1 VRTGSAVVTS
11 ADLITGGDHSGCA
24 FLIIAATPLTCAAA
38 TEAAFLR
45 FASEPFT
52 TPCGSDSVVLI
63 RPGALTSGF
72 RIPFPSSTFV
82 TVCVA
87 GRHGEQ
93 PRPVVIEML
102 S

>member
-82 TVCVA
+82 TARRSVSLA
-87 GRHGEQ
+87 AT
-93 PRPVVIEML
+93 
-102 S
+102 